1 MKTGFTRALSGVAAL
16 GIALS
21 GLALGVNGAYAAD
34 ADAVS
39 ASIAKN
45 ATGTITISGGIVAH
59 SFNGYRLGYLDSITY
74 AADATDTLTGYTLKT
89 DAKYTTV
96 IENAL
101 SGITDNDTDLKTSF
115 QNDPAYCGNDCAAG
129 VTGTGEANP
138 LGWFFEKYGSNAETT
153 APWGG
158 GNGSSDSVLRQ
169 FATKVSAAV
178 KADSTLAA
186 DATTL
191 TSGDTPNSVPQGYY
205 LLRDTTDLADPAA
218 GETDG
223 NKETQSA
230 PILVS
235 TTYTAS
241 DKTFTKDSRGKALG
255 TIDLKNSTPKIAK
268 QVVKSDGTTS
278 QDQPDY
284 AIGDTVTYELT
295 STVPYFTGYDID
307 NTYGTQNDAD
317 AAKARAYNIIDTASK
332 GLTIDTTKDS
342 AGKTPAV
349 ASVKI
354 TLGSKSVT
362 LTEGKDYDVTSST
375 VDYNGKNVGDE
386 GYSADATR
394 TVIDLGKY
402 VNMVAGSTSA
412 EKTDGKVNG
421 VLEGGTVTVVFKA
434 TLNKDALVS
443 DPGNL
448 QKNPNKVELE
458 YSNKPEDMSSKH
470 KTPGDEV
477 NVYTYRFQ
485 LKKTDKGGKALPG
498 AKFTVKVV
506 KGVTDADTDNE
517 HAGQYLA
524 VKDQDGKDQDGKWTY
539 TNDKNEAFQFT
550 SDKNGIVSGLTGLD
564 SGTYEVTETK
574 APSGYTQA
582 FLPTFQFTITPAAQS
597 NGKNA
602 FEQTGLYTISAV
614 SFTDKDSLSGTGA
627 AYVTAAGRADG
638 GIYQY
643 TVYNAKNLTELPK
656 TGGAGLIMFAVV
668 AVLLLAAAGVFTIRS
683 RRDAAQA

>member
-34 ADAVS
+34 ADTVS
-39 ASIAKN
+39 ASVGEN
-45 ATGTITISGGIVAH
+45 ATGTIRISGSTATH
-59 SFNGYRLGYLDSITY
+59 NFSGYRLGYLDSITY

-89 DAKYTTV
+89 NGAYTTV

-101 SGITDNDTDLKTSF
+101 SGITDNGTDLKTSF
-115 QNDPAYCGNDCAAG
+115 QNDPAYCGTDCAAN

-138 LGWFFEKYGSNAETT
+138 LGWFFEKYGSNEETT

-178 KADSTLAA
+178 KADATLT
-186 DATTL
+186 ATTL
-191 TSGDTPNSVPQGYY
+191 TSGTTPNSVPQGYY
-205 LLRDTTDLADPAA
+205 LLRDTTDLSNPAA
-218 GETDG
+218 GATDG

-235 TTYTAS
+235 TTYTAN
-241 DKTFTKDSRGKALG
+241 DKTFTKDSKGKVLG

-307 NTYGTQNDAD
+307 STYGTQNDAN

-332 GLTIDTTKDS
+332 GLTIGTAKDS
-342 AGKTPAV
+342 ADKTPAV

-354 TLGSKSVT
+354 TLGNKIVT
-362 LTEGKDYDVTSST
+362 LTEGKDYDVKSST

-402 VNMVAGSTSA
+402 VNMVEGSTSA
-412 EKTDGKVNG
+412 AQTDGKVNG
-421 VLEGGTVTVVFKA
+421 VLEGGTVTVIFKA
-434 TLNKDALVS
+434 TVNKDALVS

-485 LKKTDKGGKALPG
+485 LKKTDKGGTALPG

-506 KGVTDADTDNE
+506 KGTTEDSKDNE
-517 HAGQYLA
+517 HANKYLA
-524 VKDQDGKDQDGKWTY
+524 TKDKDGKWTY
-539 TNDKNEAFQFT
+539 TDDKSSAFEFT
-550 SDKNGIVSGLTGLD
+550 SGKDGIVFGLTGLD

-574 APSGYTQA
+574 APNGYTQA
-582 FLPTFQFTITPAAQS
+582 FLPTFQFTITPTAQP

-602 FEQTGLYTISAV
+602 FDQTGLYTISAV
-614 SFTDKDSLSGTGA
+614 SFTGKDKLSGTGT
-627 AYVTAAGRADG
+627 AYVTAAGQTG
-638 GIYQY
+638 GNGIYQY
-643 TVYNAKNLTELPK
+643 TIYNAKNLTELPK
-656 TGGAGLIMFAVV
+656 TGGAGLVMFAVV
-668 AVLLLAAAGVFTIRS
+668 AVLLLGAAAVFTIRS